1 MPLAGGNMPESKSQA
16 DSSTSPPAAAAT
28 RIDPWEKLKT
38 ISSIIAAIVI
48 PLAVAWVGDGF
59 SKALKEREIQGKF
72 VELAVQILREEP
84 SKQEAGLRDWA
95 TEVLNKYSGVP
106 FSAETKKALIESTPL
121 PSGFERYEGNRVLGN
136 VEQGDGAKF
145 RGRGYLQI
153 TGRANYQ
160 RYGAALGIDLISS
173 PEKAAEPAVAAAI
186 LVRVFKEMEDKFAQ
200 ALSQN
205 DLAGARRLVTGGTSQ
220 LQQINARYSV
230 YLKQLQNPNV
240 GMQHVPGV
248 TSSTWATEHLPMLIA
263 ALDEQ
268 QINDPRL
275 RAYVL
280 ATADFETMQGRVM
293 EERPSRVTAS
303 PASGASTEQ

>member
-1 MPLAGGNMPESKSQA
+1 MPEPTSHAASPI
-16 DSSTSPPAAAAT
+16 SSPAAAAT

-38 ISSIIAAIVI
+38 VSSIIAAIVI

-59 SKALKEREIQGKF
+59 SQALKEREIQGKF

-95 TEVLNKYSGVP
+95 TQVLNKYSGVP

-145 RGRGYLQI
+145 RGRGYLLI

-160 RYGAALGIDLISS
+160 RYGAALGIDLISN

-186 LVRVFKEMEDKFAQ
+186 LVRFFKEREDLFVQ

-205 DLAGARRLVTGGTSQ
+205 DLARAGRLVTGVPSQ
-220 LQQINARYSV
+220 LQRVNARYAV
-230 YLKQLQNPNV
+230 YLELLQNPNADL
-240 GMQHVPGV
+240 QHVPGV
-248 TSSTWATEHLPMLIA
+248 TRPAWAAEHLPMLIA

-293 EERPSRVTAS
+293 EERPSRVTAN
-303 PASGASTEQ
+303 PATGASAEQ